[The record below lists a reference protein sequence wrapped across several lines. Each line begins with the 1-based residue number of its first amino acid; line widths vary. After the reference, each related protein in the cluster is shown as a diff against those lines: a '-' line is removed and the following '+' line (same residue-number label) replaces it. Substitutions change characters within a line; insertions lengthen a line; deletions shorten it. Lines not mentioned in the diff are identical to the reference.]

1 VPTPCR
7 YSPCE
12 TITHV
17 NRAKNPA
24 GCGASAH
31 APQTTIANLGDR
43 ITEARASGWLGE
55 VQGLQVSL
63 DAARAKLAGLAKAEQ
78 AHGGQADLGIPTIR
92 GTR

>member
-1 VPTPCR
+1 MPRVDPR
-7 YSPCE
+7 QRHRLAE
-12 TITHV
+12 I
-17 NRAKNPA
+17 
-24 GCGASAH
+24 
-31 APQTTIANLGDR
+31 IANLGDR

-55 VQGLQVSL
+55 VQGLQISL